1 MSVSITEIYLRGL
14 NDNDVIY
21 MTKGH
26 SVLDNLY

>member
-14 NDNDVIY
+14 NDNDIID